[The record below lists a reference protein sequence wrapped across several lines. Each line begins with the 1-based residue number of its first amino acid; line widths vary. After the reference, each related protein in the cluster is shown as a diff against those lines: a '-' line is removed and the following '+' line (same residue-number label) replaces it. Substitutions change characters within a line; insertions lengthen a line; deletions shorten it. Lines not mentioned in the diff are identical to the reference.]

1 VLLLFNLRIVKVVL
15 ASCPVFRLDYT
26 VDYKMRLEECTV
38 GLNLLLS
45 ILLVV
50 LHSAD
55 SGHQRGVKQYTL
67 QYSLCLE
74 PLGRGPAS
82 GSSTCTTLA
91 TSQLFVLADTTA
103 GTRTVVIRAK
113 ELLVNGSS
121 VGSETFG
128 ARAEDGGALVDYH
141 VSAHVPPVLKD
152 VFRRLCQV
160 LLDPSA
166 AEDASSSFLQCR
178 ETSSERTDASWRTV
192 KECESPPDPRA
203 GVLYDTFSLTA
214 DHKAEWRAEGSG
226 PVLSRW
232 RLAESLRHAVNLRPD
247 FGERVETLLELL
259 EVEKEEEQ
267 VVEEEFSL
275 QHVDLFRNVF
285 LSLIMML

>member
-1 VLLLFNLRIVKVVL
+1 
-15 ASCPVFRLDYT
+15 
-26 VDYKMRLEECTV
+26 MRLEECTA

-45 ILLVV
+45 IMLVL

-55 SGHQRGVKQYTL
+55 SGHQPGVKQYTL

-91 TSQLFVLADTTA
+91 TSQLFLLADTTA
-103 GTRTVVIRAK
+103 GTRSVVIRAK

-128 ARAEDGGALVDYH
+128 ARAEEGGALVDYH
-141 VSAHVPPVLKD
+141 VSAHVSPVLKD

-166 AEDASSSFLQCR
+166 VEDASSSFLQCR
-178 ETSSERTDASWRTV
+178 ETSSERTGASWRTV
-192 KECESPPDPRA
+192 RECESPPDPRA

-214 DHKAEWRAEGSG
+214 DHTAEWRADGSG
-226 PVLSRW
+226 LVLSGW
-232 RLAESLRHAVNLRPD
+232 RLAESLRHAANLRPD

-259 EVEKEEEQ
+259 EVDGEKEEE
-267 VVEEEFSL
+267 EEEFSL
-275 QHVDLFRNVF
+275 QHIDLFRNVF
-285 LSLIMML
+285 SPLIMML

>member
-1 VLLLFNLRIVKVVL
+1 
-15 ASCPVFRLDYT
+15 
-26 VDYKMRLEECTV
+26 MRLENCTA

-45 ILLVV
+45 VLLAV

-67 QYSLCLE
+67 QYSVCLE
-74 PLGRGPAS
+74 PLGSGPAS
-82 GSSTCTTLA
+82 GISTCTTLA
-91 TSQLFVLADTTA
+91 TSQLFVLADTTSS
-103 GTRTVVIRAK
+103 TRSVVIRAK

-128 ARAEDGGALVDYH
+128 AQAEDGGALVDYH
-141 VSAHVPPVLKD
+141 VSAHVSPVLKD

-166 AEDASSSFLQCR
+166 AKDAPPSFLQCR
-178 ETSSERTDASWRTV
+178 ETSSERTDASWGTV
-192 KECESPPDPRA
+192 RECDSPPDPRA

-232 RLAESLRHAVNLRPD
+232 RLAESLRHAANLRPD
-247 FGERVETLLELL
+247 FGERVETLLELV

-267 VVEEEFSL
+267 LGEEEFSL

-285 LSLIMML
+285 FSLIMML

>member
-1 VLLLFNLRIVKVVL
+1 
-15 ASCPVFRLDYT
+15 
-26 VDYKMRLEECTV
+26 MRLEACTA

-45 ILLVV
+45 VLLIL

-82 GSSTCTTLA
+82 GSPTCTTLA
-91 TSQLFVLADTTA
+91 TSKLFVLADTTA
-103 GTRTVVIRAK
+103 GTRTSVIKAK

-121 VGSETFG
+121 IGSETFG
-128 ARAEDGGALVDYH
+128 ARAEVGGALVDYH
-141 VSAHVPPVLKD
+141 VSAYVSPALKD

-166 AEDASSSFLQCR
+166 VEDVPPSFLQCR
-178 ETSSERTDASWRTV
+178 ETSSERTDASRRTV
-192 KECESPPDPRA
+192 RECESLPDPRA

-214 DHKAEWRAEGSG
+214 DHKVDWQAVGSG
-226 PVLSRW
+226 PVLSGW
-232 RLAESLRHAVNLRPD
+232 RLAESLRHAANLRPD

-259 EVEKEEEQ
+259 EVDREEQ
-267 VVEEEFSL
+267 VGEEEFSL
-275 QHVDLFRNVF
+275 QHVDLFRKCGF
-285 LSLIMML
+285 LPLS